1 MMLSSIVLSRDWP
14 EICVL
19 ECILGGLDFA
29 VDVESEPLR
38 VQGKLAKSKIDA
50 LIVDCA
56 VEGSAELIRGLRR
69 DQNTVPLLL
78 FGNRGDFQAR
88 ASEGTF
94 LSAKPIS
101 VERAVHALSAARS
114 SILEG
119 RLRYHRHLLDV
130 TVSIGHG
137 HHRAKA
143 ELQNLSQ
150 GGVAIRTTSAMC
162 LPDRVQIDFTLPR
175 GLHIKVEGELVWKQP
190 EAAGF
195 RFVEM
200 TPGKRRDLEVW
211 LAQRYL
217 SRQGC
222 PTIAVRR
229 SEL

>member
-1 MMLSSIVLSRDWP
+1 MLSSIVLSRDWP
-14 EICVL
+14 EVCVL
-19 ECILGGLDFA
+19 ECILGGLDFE
-29 VDVESEPLR
+29 VDVETDPRR
-38 VQGKLAKSKIDA
+38 VQAKLAKSKIDA

-56 VEGSAELIRGLRR
+56 VEGSAELVRALKH
-69 DQNTVPLLL
+69 DLSTVPLLL
-78 FGNRGDFQAR
+78 FGNRSQFQDWSR
-88 ASEGTF
+88 DGTF
-94 LSAKPIS
+94 LSPKPIS
-101 VERAVHALSAARS
+101 VERAVHALSAARN

-119 RLRYHRHLLDV
+119 RLRYHRHPLDV
-130 TVSIGHG
+130 SVSIGHG
-137 HHRAKA
+137 HQRSMAA
-143 ELQNLSQ
+143 LQNLSQ
-150 GGVAIRTTSAMC
+150 GGVAIRTSSAMC

-217 SRQGC
+217 SRQEWASR
-222 PTIAVRR
+222 AVSR